1 MSVDNIPSTPIAAR
15 SPAPA
20 VQAGG
25 KQPWMVVATVAAAVG
40 FGLVKLG
47 VFALHAHAWVNVVRL
62 VTGHPT
68 H

>member
-15 SPAPA
+15 SPAPVA
-20 VQAGG
+20 QPGG
-25 KQPWMVVATVAAAVG
+25 KRPWMVAATVGAAIG
-40 FGLVKLG
+40 FGLLKFG

-62 VTGHPT
+62 FAGQPT